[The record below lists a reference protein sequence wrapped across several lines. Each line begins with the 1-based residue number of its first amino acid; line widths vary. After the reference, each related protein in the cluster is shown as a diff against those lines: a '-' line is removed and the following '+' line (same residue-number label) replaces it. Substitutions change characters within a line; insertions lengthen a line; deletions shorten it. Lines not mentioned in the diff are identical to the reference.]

1 MTGPTPTIRIRSV
14 PALAGL
20 RWIRLALRAFVR
32 QPGGFMGMFG
42 LYMLCLLLLTI
53 PLSVLV
59 PLAEAIHLDPA
70 VVGSLTL
77 VAMPLLSLAFMLS
90 TEAVTNDLRI
100 SPALMFAPLQASPQ
114 ARRSLLAVGLVYF
127 GVFLLAWFGGN
138 GLDSGESVKWFL
150 ANAVAQ
156 PDAAKAPATAVPLSD
171 AGRGV
176 LLLKVAIVA
185 LGSIPL
191 WHAPALVLWGRY
203 GAAKAM
209 FASVVAMWRTR
220 AALAMFGLGWFA
232 LSMVV
237 TGALAILALVLGES
251 IVLLLVVAMLY
262 WALSALFYVTLW
274 FGFNDTFEFATTAIA
289 RAAPADDAPPAA

>member
-1 MTGPTPTIRIRSV
+1 MTDPTPSIHIRSV
-14 PALAGL
+14 PASAGL
-20 RWIRLALRAFVR
+20 RWIRLALRAFGR

-53 PLSVLV
+53 PLTLLV
-59 PLAEAIHLDPA
+59 PLAQAIHLEPG

-100 SPALMFAPLQASPQ
+100 RPALLFVPLRASAATQ
-114 ARRSLLAVGLVYF
+114 RSLLAIGLAYF
-127 GVFLLAWFGGN
+127 GLFLLAWVGGN
-138 GLDSGESVKWFL
+138 GIDGGESVRWFI
-150 ANAVAQ
+150 ANTTVQ
-156 PDAAKAPATAVPLSD
+156 PDGAKLPATPTPLSD
-171 AGRGV
+171 TGRGV
-176 LLLKVAIVA
+176 MLLKMAIVA
-185 LGSIPL
+185 IGSVPL

-220 AALAMFGLGWFA
+220 AALAVFGLAWFA
-232 LSMVV
+232 LSLALMV
-237 TGALAILALVLGES
+237 ALAMLSLVLGES
-251 IVLLLVVAMLY
+251 IVFLLIAVMLS

-274 FGFNDTFEFATTAIA
+274 FGFVDTFDIRSPVAFRTVIAT
-289 RAAPADDAPPAA
+289 DEPPAS

>member
-1 MTGPTPTIRIRSV
+1 MTPTPSIRIRSV

-20 RWIRLALRAFVR
+20 RWIRLALRAFRR

-42 LYMLCLLLLTI
+42 LYMLLLLLLTI
-53 PLSVLV
+53 PLSVLA
-59 PLAEAIHLDPA
+59 PLAEAIHVDPI

-100 SPALMFAPLQASPQ
+100 RPALLFAPLRASNP
-114 ARRSLLAVGLVYF
+114 RRGALVAIGFVYF
-127 GVFLLAWFGGN
+127 GVFLLAWFVGN
-138 GLDSGESVKWFL
+138 GIDDGESIKWFL
-150 ANAVAQ
+150 EHAVAS
-156 PDAAKAPATAVPLSD
+156 PESAKSVPAPATLTD
-171 AGRGV
+171 AGRVV
-176 LLLKVAIVA
+176 LLAKMAIVA

-191 WHAPALVLWGRY
+191 WHAPALVQWGRY

-232 LSMVV
+232 LSFAATAVL
-237 TGALAILALVLGES
+237 GLLALVLGES
-251 IVLLLVVAMLY
+251 IVLLLVAAMLY

-274 FGFNDTFEFATTAIA
+274 FGFDDTFEISSPVPFRTVMAS
-289 RAAPADDAPPAA
+289 DQPPAS

>member
-1 MTGPTPTIRIRSV
+1 MNTTPSIRIRSV

-20 RWIRLALRAFVR
+20 RWIRLALRAFAR

-53 PLSVLV
+53 PLSLLV
-59 PLAEAIHLDPA
+59 PLAEAIHLDPV
-70 VVGSLTL
+70 VVGTLTL

-100 SPALMFAPLQASPQ
+100 RPALLFAPLRASAQ
-114 ARRSLLAVGLVYF
+114 ARRSLLAIGLVYF

-138 GLDSGESVKWFL
+138 GLDGGESVKWFL
-150 ANAVAQ
+150 ENVAQ
-156 PDAAKAPATAVPLSD
+156 PDATKAATTPAPLSD

-176 LLLKVAIVA
+176 MLLKVAIVA

-209 FASVVAMWRTR
+209 FASVIAIWRTR
-220 AALAMFGLGWFA
+220 GALTMFGLGWFA
-232 LSMVV
+232 LSMTV
-237 TGALAILALVLGES
+237 TGALAMLALVLGES
-251 IVLLLVVAMLY
+251 IVLLLIVAMLY

-274 FGFNDTFEFATTAIA
+274 FGFNDTFEFATNAT
-289 RAAPADDAPPAA
+289 RATMPDDAPPAP